1 MIDTIKSI
9 LSYKYAWAML
19 IVGLII
25 FFVCN
30 YYFTPLLAFAGG
42 LLAAGSF
49 AVFVN
54 YIDDK
59 LLGSV
64 NTKEQIV
71 DFGNIAYAIYF
82 LSLVIGC
89 ALVYC
94 ASFIVFLAF
103 IFAK

>member
-1 MIDTIKSI
+1 MINTINSI
-9 LSYKYAWAML
+9 LSYKYTWL
-19 IVGLII
+19 LFILGLVI

-42 LLAAGSF
+42 LLASGSF
-49 AVFVN
+49 AVFIHF
-54 YIDDK
+54 IDDK

-82 LSLVIGC
+82 FALVIGC
-89 ALVYC
+89 AMVYC
-94 ASFIVFLAF
+94 ASFIVFLAY
-103 IFAK
+103 IFGK